1 MLGVLFLART
11 AMALQFQTV
20 ASTGP
25 FLIDALAI
33 DFASLGLLIGLYM
46 LPGVVIALPGGALGQ
61 RFGAKRIVLAG
72 LAMMAIGG
80 VMMGL
85 NSSYPLVASERL
97 ISGIGA
103 VLFNVMITKM
113 IADWFAGREIVTA
126 MGILVSSWPFGLAI
140 GLIVFGP
147 LAAAYG
153 WRAIMHIG
161 ALSSFAAL
169 VLVALLY
176 RDPPGMPPT
185 DATARFSLDLTRH
198 EW

>member
-46 LPGVVIALPGGALGQ
+46 LPGVVIALPGGVLGQ

-85 NSSYPLVASERL
+85 NSSYPLVAAGRL

-103 VLFNVMITKM
+103 VLFNVMITK
-113 IADWFAGREIVTA
+113 IGRAARRARGEASVTA
-126 MGILVSSWPFGLAI
+126 VRW
-140 GLIVFGP
+140 
-147 LAAAYG
+147 
-153 WRAIMHIG
+153 
-161 ALSSFAAL
+161 
-169 VLVALLY
+169 
-176 RDPPGMPPT
+176 
-185 DATARFSLDLTRH
+185 
-198 EW
+198 